1 VDHLK
6 QKMEELQ
13 KPLAKA
19 QQNRDLLKKQLATY
33 DKDVMALRNAK
44 ARLLVLKKKVKDI
57 KQERKE
63 LEEKFLKVEKE
74 KEDMYRKFEVAI
86 EQLRTR
92 ADYKNQVLDEKL
104 RVLQSELERKEVQLQ
119 ELVQRS
125 GLDARTVDEI
135 CKKMEE
141 AIEAKNSILRNLK
154 YSLAHATKAYNDA
167 IRVYEAKLVE
177 FGIPAEELG
186 LELLETNTSNM
197 PAGLVAA

>member
-1 VDHLK
+1 
-6 QKMEELQ
+6 MEELE

-19 QQNRDLLKKQLATY
+19 KHNRDILKKQLATF

-44 ARLLVLKKKVKDI
+44 ARLQVLKKKVKDI
-57 KQERKE
+57 KTERKE

-74 KEDMYRKFEVAI
+74 KEDMYRKYELAI
-86 EQLRTR
+86 EQLRQR
-92 ADYKNQVLDEKL
+92 SDYKNQVLDDKL
-104 RVLQSELERKEVQLQ
+104 RVLQGEYERKEVQLQ

-125 GLDARTVDEI
+125 GLDHRTVEEI